1 MKNIKEQISETTL
14 NNFKESLNNAVKM
27 PVFKTMIMND
37 DLEDAIE
44 RHEIQIINSI
54 VNSLY
59 GAFHITSEKG
69 IKDTYISSMSGIQEQ
84 LGRLPIETDK
94 IRVLRGE
101 RYFTVQDN
109 VLTSDVW
116 FEVLEEKING

>member
-1 MKNIKEQISETTL
+1 MKNVKEQISETTL

-37 DLEDAIE
+37 DLKDAIE

-59 GAFHITSEKG
+59 GALHITSEKG

-101 RYFTVQDN
+101 RYFTVQGN
-109 VLTSDVW
+109 VLASDVW
-116 FEVLEEKING
+116 FEIIK

>member
-14 NNFKESLNNAVKM
+14 KNFKESLNNAVKI
-27 PVFKTMIMND
+27 PVFKTMIMNN

-59 GAFHITSEKG
+59 GALHITSEKG

-116 FEVLEEKING
+116 FEILEDKIK

>member
-14 NNFKESLNNAVKM
+14 NNFKESLNNAVKI
-27 PVFKTMIMND
+27 PVFKTMILND

-59 GAFHITSEKG
+59 GALHITSEKG

-101 RYFTVQDN
+101 RYFTVQGN
-109 VLTSDVW
+109 VLASDVW
-116 FEVLEEKING
+116 FEILEEKIK

>member
-14 NNFKESLNNAVKM
+14 NNLKESLNNAVKI
-27 PVFKTMIMND
+27 PVFKTMILND

-59 GAFHITSEKG
+59 GALHITSEKG

-101 RYFTVQDN
+101 RYFTVQGN
-109 VLTSDVW
+109 VLASDVW
-116 FEVLEEKING
+116 FEILEDKING

>member
-37 DLEDAIE
+37 DLKDAIE

-59 GAFHITSEKG
+59 GALHITSEKG

-101 RYFTVQDN
+101 RYFTIQDN

-116 FEVLEEKING
+116 FEILEEKING

>member
-14 NNFKESLNNAVKM
+14 NNLKESLNNAVKI
-27 PVFKTMIMND
+27 PVFKTMILND

-59 GAFHITSEKG
+59 GALHITSEKG

-101 RYFTVQDN
+101 RYFTVQGN
-109 VLTSDVW
+109 VLASDVW
-116 FEVLEEKING
+116 FEIIK

>member
-59 GAFHITSEKG
+59 GALHITSEKE

-116 FEVLEEKING
+116 FEILEEKIK